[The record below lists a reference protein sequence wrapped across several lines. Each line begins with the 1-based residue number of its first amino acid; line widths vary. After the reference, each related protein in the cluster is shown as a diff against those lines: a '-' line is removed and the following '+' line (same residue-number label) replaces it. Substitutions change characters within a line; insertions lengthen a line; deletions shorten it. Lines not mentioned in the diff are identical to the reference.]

1 MLELVRSTFV
11 NNAKLA
17 LVGVAALAL
26 GGAGTVA
33 SVTLSGNSVP
43 APATS
48 HSPNAHTQDATDT
61 PDSTDTP
68 DATDS
73 TDAQDTTDTP
83 DSTDTQDA
91 IDTTGITDTQDTTDN
106 AGDTG
111 ARPTDTHG
119 YCVSQAVAAA
129 HAGGKT
135 GKDVSAAAHRCPTPT
150 KGKASHGKSPQPH
163 GKSAQPRGKAG
174 SRP

>member
-61 PDSTDTP
+61 PDSSDTP

-73 TDAQDTTDTP
+73 TD
-83 DSTDTQDA
+83 TQDA
-91 IDTTGITDTQDTTDN
+91 TDTTDN
-106 AGDTG
+106 AGGDAG

-129 HAGGKT
+129 HAAGKT
-135 GKDVSAAAHRCPTPT
+135 GKDVSAAAHSCPTPT
-150 KGKASHGKSPQPH
+150 KGKASHGQSAQPHGQSAQPH
-163 GKSAQPRGKAG
+163 GKAG
-174 SRP
+174 NRP